1 MFNYGK
7 RLSLGAGVMAAAV
20 LAAGAAQA
28 QTGADF
34 YKGKTVNYIVST
46 APGGGYDLYGRL
58 IAEYMQKYLP
68 GSTFVVKNVPGA
80 GHLIGTNTIY
90 ASKPDGLTIGTFNT
104 GLIYNQLIKTEG
116 VKFDLTKMSWIGKAA
131 SEPRV
136 FVVGAQSQIKTFD
149 DLRNQKEPV
158 NFATS
163 GIGSSNY
170 VEINSLTNILKLP
183 IKVLTG
189 YNGNDDQLA
198 MRRGETTGGMGSR
211 SSFEQFVKNGYGRF
225 IAQIGG
231 KEKDIPQLKDQIK
244 DPDGQ
249 SIVALIQSQGDI
261 ARLTAGP
268 PDIPADRLAALR
280 EAYKKALEDKELQA
294 KAEKLDR
301 PIDPAYGD
309 EVLRMVKEALNQK
322 PEVVAVLKAA
332 LEKKDDSSADQRH
345 DRGLGWPRQAEAEA
359 GRRQGSRGWR
369 IRLAYRDRHRRTEG
383 RAREAQGWN
392 ELRSL
397 RASRRRS
404 HQGGLQLTSTNGWG
418 RSKIRPHC

>member
-1 MFNYGK
+1 
-7 RLSLGAGVMAAAV
+7 VAAAIF
-20 LAAGAAQA
+20 AAGSSHA
-28 QTGADF
+28 QTGAEF
-34 YKGKTVNYIVST
+34 FKGKTVTYIVST

-58 IAEYMQKYLP
+58 IAEYMQRNLP

-104 GLIYNQLIKTEG
+104 GLIYNQLIQTDG

-136 FVVGAQSQIKTFD
+136 FVVGAQSSIKTFA
-149 DLRNQKEPV
+149 DLIAQKEPV

-183 IKVLTG
+183 VKVLTG

-231 KEKDIPQLKDQIK
+231 KEKDVPQLKDAIK
-244 DPDGQ
+244 DKDGQ

-280 EAYKKALEDKELQA
+280 EAYKKAMEDKELQA
-294 KAEKLDR
+294 KAEKLER
-301 PIDPAYGD
+301 PVDPAYGD
-309 EVLRMVKEALNQK
+309 EVLKMVKEALNQK
-322 PEVVAVLKAA
+322 PEVIAVLKAA
-332 LEKKDDSSADQRH
+332 LEKKDETPPTKGTIAEWDGRAKMKLKLADGKLI
-345 DRGLGWPRQAEAEA
+345 DAEVS
-359 GRRQGSRGWR
+359 GSR
-369 IRLAYRDRHRRTEG
+369 TEVMIAG
-383 RAREAQGWN
+383 QKGAREGLKVGMTCEVAPPAGG
-392 ELRSL
+392 ELTKV
-397 RASRRRS
+397 AC
-404 HQGGLQLTSTNGWG
+404 N
-418 RSKIRPHC
+418 